1 MIIWLIWFDWIF
13 EPWSIYNYWV
23 TKQNVKQG
31 YLGTEYD
38 ILLQWLS
45 RMHDSCLGGL
55 VVGEHT
61 EMWIDTWINAWQFGG
76 EKDFVWEKRY

>member
-1 MIIWLIWFDWIF
+1 M
-13 EPWSIYNYWV
+13 
-23 TKQNVKQG
+23 KQG

-61 EMWIDTWINAWQFGG
+61 EMGIDT
-76 EKDFVWEKRY
+76 